1 MAAAGDPDIDG
12 ALFAVP
18 ALTLLVLASEPP
30 GSELDRQP
38 PATNTD
44 KTTIGIRARSNVLK
58 LFLSWPSF
66 MVFLCGLA
74 ACERRGARVSV

>member
-12 ALFAVP
+12 ALFTVA

-44 KTTIGIRARSNVLK
+44 KTTIGIRVRINVLK

-66 MVFLCGLA
+66 VALLCGLA